1 MARVMCAA
9 LVAAVAFS
17 LASPALARKKSSHFA
32 LELEGGASLPVD
44 MAGAELPGYAGRVL
58 FGAGGRPAGW
68 WPVFYGQIAYARSGN
83 CFGGEMFTVQRDTDS
98 LLLGGRVVLPLGAGW
113 RLFSELMLGP
123 TWVTRAFDSAAPVAP
138 EQASDVAFGYGIGLG
153 LQYRFLY
160 HLSVGLRAELADESG
175 GGNAATALL
184 VADPDGDPGMRTNLA
199 AFVTA
204 HF

>member
-1 MARVMCAA
+1 MARAVCAA
-9 LVAAVAFS
+9 LAAAVVFG
-17 LASPALARKKSSHFA
+17 LASPALAKKRSSYFA

-44 MAGAELPGYAGRVL
+44 VAGAELPGYTGRVL
-58 FGAGGRPAGW
+58 FAAGGRPAGW
-68 WPVFYGQIAYARSGN
+68 WPVFYGQVAYARSGN
-83 CFGGEMFTVQRDTDS
+83 SYSGGMFTVQRDTDS
-98 LLLGGRVVLPLGAGW
+98 LLFGGRVVLPLGAGW

-123 TWVTRAFDSAAPVAP
+123 AWVTRAFDDAALFAA
-138 EQASDVAFGYGIGLG
+138 EQASDVAFGYGLGLG

-160 HLSVGLRAELADESG
+160 YSSVGLRAELADESG

-184 VADPDGDPGMRTNLA
+184 VADPDGDPGMRVNLS